1 MLNQPGL
8 RALNLQKVRLLD
20 RLSNSN
26 PELAQQIRTTKLDWY
41 TMRNQAGED
50 DEPAEVF
57 IYDEIGGSFGVDAS
71 AFVQDLSAIT
81 ANEIVC
87 RINSPGGLL
96 IDGIAIGNALAQH
109 PAMITTRVDGMAASA
124 ASVVFVAGD
133 ICEACEGSQVMV
145 HDASVGAGGNPRE
158 LRELADWLD
167 DQSQNVAAI
176 YARKAGGTAEEWRER
191 MQAETWMFAPEAVEM
206 KLADSIYVSKKNPAM
221 ADEEEPEEDD
231 EKPAMHNVHSSEML
245 ESLMNRSHRLTNRG
259 FKFLGRNKAPE
270 PVPASN
276 SFADLLNAWRR

>member
-8 RALNLQKVRLLD
+8 RALNLQKVRLLE

-26 PELAQQIRTTKLDWY
+26 PELAQQIRATKLDWY
-41 TMRNQAGED
+41 TMRNQEGQGGG
-50 DEPAEVF
+50 PAEVF

-81 ANEIVC
+81 ANEIIC

-109 PAMITTRVDGMAASA
+109 PAMITTRVDGIAASA

-133 ICEACEGSQVMV
+133 VREVCEGAQVMV
-145 HDASVGAGGNPRE
+145 HDASVNVAGNPRD

-176 YARKAGGTAEEWRER
+176 YARKAGGTAEAWRER
-191 MQAETWMFAPEAVEM
+191 MQSETWMFAPEAVEM
-206 KLADSIYVSKKNPAM
+206 KLANSIYVNKKTPAI
-221 ADEEEPEEDD
+221 DDIEEDD
-231 EKPAMHNVHSSEML
+231 EPQLTNVVPSAAML

-259 FKFLGRNKAPE
+259 YKFLGRNKAPE
-270 PVPASN
+270 PIPASN
-276 SFADLLNAWRR
+276 SFADLVVSWR